1 MSDRKLLV
9 ADYNTRELQR
19 LRKLFT
25 ENGYEVVAVQDGKSA
40 LDKFFAEKP
49 HVVLLSAM
57 LSKINGF
64 DVCLQIKNS
73 TEGMNTPVILATAVY
88 KGQKYRAKAIH
99 ENKASEFIE
108 KPIPDDKL
116 LEIIS
121 EFFGDTRQLIS
132 RKKGVLME
140 KEAAPEES
148 TPAEEAAETRV
159 EMAALAESAVPEPEE
174 APTLESGGDD
184 SLDRRLQ
191 EEISATLLITEADVE
206 KTDDSA
212 ALDNLLSETLS
223 GLGIDMGQ
231 GRPSPPAEKTIE
243 ATILEAAKKP
253 DTAELKL
260 DALEKEVAEEV
271 EEEHPGEAAVKKIL
285 SSFDT
290 DLERK
295 LSDTLSGVGL
305 SDTSID
311 RVVDKPHP
319 EDEAIPAAVEG
330 ELEAEAAAGA
340 EPAVEPEEIPEEEG
354 VKFGHYLLLDKI
366 GTGGMAELFK
376 AKKRGE
382 EGFQK
387 IVAIKRILPHLSE
400 NQELV
405 TMFIDEAKIAA
416 QLSHQNIANIFD
428 FGKIDKSYFISMEY
442 VDGFDLRNILST
454 AKKKNVPVPHKIA
467 AYIAMQ
473 IASALDYAHHKKDF
487 GNKDLNIVHRDV
499 SPQNVLISRE
509 GEVKLVDFGI
519 SKAESKI
526 HHTVKGALKGKL
538 LYMSPEQAWG
548 KNVDKRSDLYSLG
561 IVLCEM
567 VSGKVLFED
576 SSEFDVL
583 EKVRSGKMPLL
594 ENTMSSIPTNL
605 KAIIDQAL
613 KIDIEER
620 YQDGGQIAKRLHDY
634 LNMSRSVPTPKD
646 IRAFL
651 TKLFPENF
659 GLKDTDVINLTFDE
673 FMEEEA
679 PAEATSGSETVLL
692 DAGELEGLEELRG
705 EEFPSVDETIQVAVT
720 EEEELP
726 VGADFQEER
735 PAAEKVGEEVPAEDE
750 EILVAAEVP
759 PMAVEDESDSGPQ
772 ALEFEEEAVEEADE
786 AVAAP
791 VAAKATPVKE
801 TTSVLHARKKKD
813 IGPPPSFATPAPE
826 RKSSSKMPLIVAA
839 VAAVAVI
846 VILIFIF
853 LPGTQAPPPQPTS
866 EELAGTPAQ
875 LPAETGGQA
884 VPGETP
890 AEGDQVTATPAEE
903 GAPATPTGETITPAE
918 TTTQAAA
925 PTAAKPEPP
934 VREEQAPARPE
945 PVREAQAKAQE
956 KPAATPTQPAPKP
969 AEAAVKP
976 VEATPPSPKEPEPK
990 TEAAEPVKTTTET
1003 TAAKTETSPKP
1014 AASESKPEPKTQP
1027 KTEKPASP
1035 PAEKEVKADTP
1046 AGSGLQMTL
1055 PQKSDESKVKEGD
1068 IVAEGD
1074 AIPPQLLKQVPPRYP
1089 DILRRMNLKSC
1100 KLICRILISHT
1111 GAVEDVVAV
1120 TAIPSTAKQVLEPEA
1135 QRALKQWKYKPAEK
1149 DGVKVK
1155 VWKTVTLSFK

>member
-19 LRKLFT
+19 LKKLFSDS
-25 ENGYEVVAVQDGKSA
+25 GYDVIAVQDGKSA
-40 LDKFFAEKP
+40 LDKFFVEKP
-49 HVVLLSAM
+49 DVVLLSAM
-57 LSKINGF
+57 LSKVNGF

-73 TEGMNTPVILATAVY
+73 SEGMNTPVILATAVY

-108 KPIPDDKL
+108 KPIPDEKL
-116 LEIIS
+116 LEIIG

-140 KEAAPEES
+140 KDVTPEK
-148 TPAEEAAETRV
+148 TPPAEEAEETRL
-159 EMAALAESAVPEPEE
+159 ETAAAPGEPVVPEPEA
-174 APTLESGGDD
+174 APGAESKADD
-184 SLDRRLQ
+184 AIDRRLQ

-206 KTDDSA
+206 KSDDSS
-212 ALDNLLSETLS
+212 ALDDLLSETLS

-231 GRPSPPAEKTIE
+231 PRTSVAQEKADE
-243 ATILEAAKKP
+243 AAILEAAKKP

-260 DALEKEVAEEV
+260 GALEKEVAEEM
-271 EEEHPGEAAVKKIL
+271 EEEHPGEAAVKRIL

-290 DLERK
+290 DLEQK

-311 RVVDKPHP
+311 RVVDKPP
-319 EDEAIPAAVEG
+319 AGEGEAPAAA
-330 ELEAEAAAGA
+330 AEV
-340 EPAVEPEEIPEEEG
+340 PAMEPEPEPEPEEEG
-354 VKFGHYLLLDKI
+354 TKFGNYLLLEKI

-428 FGKIDKSYFISMEY
+428 FGKIDKSHFISMEF

-548 KNVDKRSDLYSLG
+548 KTVDKRSDLYSLG

-594 ENTMSSIPTNL
+594 ENTMSAIPPNL

-613 KIDIEER
+613 KIDTQER

-659 GLKDTDVINLTFDE
+659 GLKDSDVVNLTFDE
-673 FMEEEA
+673 FMEEEP
-679 PAEATSGSETVLL
+679 PAAAVSGSETVLL

-705 EEFPSVDETIQVAVT
+705 DEIPPVDETLQVAVEAEPAPEPVDEEFPVSDEELADVPVAEEEKAAAMADDEEILVEADVQPVDAAEEDAVGPADLEFEEVT
-720 EEEELP
+720 EEEE
-726 VGADFQEER
+726 D
-735 PAAEKVGEEVPAEDE
+735 
-750 EILVAAEVP
+750 VAV
-759 PMAVEDESDSGPQ
+759 
-772 ALEFEEEAVEEADE
+772 
-786 AVAAP
+786 P
-791 VAAKATPVKE
+791 VAAKATAVKE
-801 TTSVLHARKKKD
+801 TTSVLQAKKKKD
-813 IGPPPSFATPAPE
+813 MGPPPSFATPAPE
-826 RKSSSKMPLIVAA
+826 RKSTSRMPLIVAGVA
-839 VAAVAVI
+839 VVAVI
-846 VILIFIF
+846 AVLLFIF
-853 LPGTQAPPPQPTS
+853 LPGTQEPPPQPTS
-866 EELAGTPAQ
+866 EELAGTTEQVPATTGDTDMT
-875 LPAETGGQA
+875 AETA
-884 VPGETP
+884 VEGEGETP
-890 AEGDQVTATPAEE
+890 PDDGSPTPATEE
-903 GAPATPTGETITPAE
+903 SPTPEE
-918 TTTQAAA
+918 SSTQAAA
-925 PTAAKPEPP
+925 PPTPKPEPP
-934 VREEQAPARPE
+934 AREEKAPARPE
-945 PVREAQAKAQE
+945 PTREERASAQE
-956 KPAATPTQPAPKP
+956 KPASTPTPTTPKPTETAAKP
-969 AEAAVKP
+969 AETTAP
-976 VEATPPSPKEPEPK
+976 ATQPTPKEPEPK
-990 TEAAEPVKTTTET
+990 AEPAKPEKTAAEP
-1003 TAAKTETSPKP
+1003 APAKTETATKPAVSEPKP
-1014 AASESKPEPKTQP
+1014 EP
-1027 KTEKPASP
+1027 KTEKPATP
-1035 PAEKEVKADTP
+1035 PAEKEAKTATP
-1046 AGSGLQMTL
+1046 AASGVQMTL
-1055 PQKSDESKVKEGD
+1055 PQKTAEAKVKEGD

-1074 AIPPQLLKQVPPRYP
+1074 AIPPQLLKQVQPRYP
-1089 DILRRMNLKSC
+1089 DLLRRMNLKSC

-1111 GAVEDVVAV
+1111 GDVEDVVAV
-1120 TAIPSTAKQVLEPEA
+1120 TAIPPNAKQVLEPEA